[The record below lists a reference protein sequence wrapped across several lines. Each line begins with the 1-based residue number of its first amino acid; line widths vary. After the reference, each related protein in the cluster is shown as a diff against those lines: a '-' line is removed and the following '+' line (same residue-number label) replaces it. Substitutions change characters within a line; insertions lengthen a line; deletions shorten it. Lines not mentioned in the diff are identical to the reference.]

1 MNDRFKQL
9 KDLIELINEVHL
21 IEKSFFFYHCEGKK
35 INEEMESIISSKQDL
50 FPEGQER
57 LVSLKKQF
65 KELVIR
71 YNKDCSLANKIINK
85 AVVFVEK
92 NKK

>member
-1 MNDRFKQL
+1 MSDRFQQL
-9 KDLIELINEVHL
+9 KDIIDLINEVDL
-21 IEKSFFFYHCEGKK
+21 IEKNFFFYHSEGKK
-35 INEEMESIISSKQDL
+35 INEEMEDIILSKQDL

-57 LVSLKKQF
+57 LDSLKKQF
-65 KELVIR
+65 EELVIR